1 MNLLHT
7 LVTLL
12 AGATFGCTPNYN
24 LPAPVQVADARA
36 KNVLV
41 VWNRNAPESKQI
53 AEAYLKARQ
62 VPFKNLLSVSMT
74 TNEDVPTVSY
84 KADLVDPVRDKIKDD
99 GLEIDFILLMR
110 GVPIRLDNGMGYS
123 VDASLMVDAHP
134 SRKTNPMK
142 PIDQNALSE
151 AEVSRCLNPYFR
163 KKEKFSSDDFNM
175 YLVTR
180 LDGYTVAD
188 AMALIER
195 SVAAKPLPGPFLL
208 DSSPGK
214 DAPGYIESD
223 KRLALA
229 RDLIKAK
236 GLEPIYDASDAYI
249 GSNKPI
255 MGYASWGSNDGSFK
269 QTTYNSLK
277 FLPGAICE
285 TFVSTSGRSFR
296 PQTGGQSM
304 IADLIFQGVTGI
316 KGYVSE
322 PFTIALAWADILFDR
337 YTDGYNLAESFYAAS
352 PLLKWKD
359 IVIGDPLCS
368 PYKK

>member
-1 MNLLHT
+1 MNLLNT
-7 LVTLL
+7 LITFL
-12 AGATFGCTPNYN
+12 AGATIGCTPNYHA
-24 LPAPVQVADARA
+24 PAPVQAPDPRA
-36 KNVLV
+36 HNVLV

-74 TNEDVPTVSY
+74 TNEEVPTVSY
-84 KADLVDPVRDKIKDD
+84 KADLVDPIRDKIKDES
-99 GLEIDFILLMR
+99 LSIDFILLIR
-110 GVPIRLDNGMGYS
+110 GIPIRLDNGMGYS

-142 PIDQNALSE
+142 PIDQNALTE
-151 AEVSRCLNPYFR
+151 TEVRRCLNPYFQ
-163 KKEKFSSDDFNM
+163 KKQKFSSDDFDM

-188 AMALIER
+188 ALALIDR
-195 SVAAKPLPGPFLL
+195 SVAAKNVPGPFLL

-214 DAPGYIESD
+214 AAPGYVETD
-223 KRLALA
+223 KRLSIA
-229 RDLIKAK
+229 RDLLKAK
-236 GLEPIYDASDAYI
+236 GLEPVYDASETYV
-249 GSNKPI
+249 GSNAPV

-269 QTTYNSLK
+269 QSTYNSLK

-304 IADLIFQGVTGI
+304 IADLIFQGVTGV

-322 PFTIALAWADILFDR
+322 PFTLALAWADILFDR
-337 YTDGYNLAESFYAAS
+337 YTDGYNLAESFFMAS

-359 IVIGDPLCS
+359 IVIGDPLCA